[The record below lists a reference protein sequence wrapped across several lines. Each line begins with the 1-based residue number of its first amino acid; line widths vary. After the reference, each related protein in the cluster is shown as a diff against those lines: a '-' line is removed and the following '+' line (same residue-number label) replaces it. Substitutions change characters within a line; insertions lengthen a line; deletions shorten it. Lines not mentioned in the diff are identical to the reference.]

1 MKGEGGLGKEHH
13 FVFDF
18 TMLWV
23 FFFFFLNIQCMLSPC
38 EYKYTGVGTYINNYY
53 LYSHAFQAILAFM
66 S

>member
-23 FFFFFLNIQCMLSPC
+23 LFFFLIYNAC
-38 EYKYTGVGTYINNYY
+38 YKYTGVCTYINNYY